1 MKKLIITILL
11 CITFPIQAQWSEN
24 TTEEMYL
31 GASLL
36 DFTYKEFDD
45 AGTLLDREDGI
56 IPGFMLGYK
65 RQRNDVFTELSFSYH
80 GTDIKYD
87 GQTQSG
93 IPVTTRS
100 DADIYELQLK
110 MGSELRTRNNYKY
123 EMYGGFGYRFWQRN
137 IRSTAIAAGIYE
149 EYDWS
154 YFMLGA
160 KFPLTKTE
168 ESTLDFDIQY
178 TRMINANI
186 FVQLSSLGADDV
198 NLALG
203 KESGYRF
210 SLPWR
215 IKTQNSSTWVIEPYY
230 EFWEIGKSEIK
241 PITVGG
247 TPTGFVVWEPR
258 SETSNVGINL
268 NMVIPF

>member
-11 CITFPIQAQWSEN
+11 FITFPIQAQWSEN
-24 TTEEMYL
+24 TSEMYL
-31 GASLL
+31 SASLL

-45 AGTLLDREDGI
+45 AGALLDREDGL

-65 RQRNDVFTELSFSYH
+65 QQRNDVFTELSFSYH

-93 IPVTTRS
+93 TPITTRS

-110 MGSELRTRNNYKY
+110 VGSRYRAANNYKY
-123 EMYGGFGYRFWQRN
+123 HVYGGIGYHFWQRN
-137 IRSTAIAAGIYE
+137 IRSTATALGIYE

-154 YFMLGA
+154 YLMLGA
-160 KFPLTKTE
+160 KFPLMQTVD
-168 ESTLDFDIQY
+168 STLDFDIQY
-178 TRMINANI
+178 TRMISANI
-186 FVQLSSLGADDV
+186 FVQLSPLGADDV

-203 KESGYRF
+203 KENSYRF

-215 IKTQNSSTWVIEPYY
+215 VKTQKSSIWVIEPYY

-241 PITVGG
+241 PITAGG
-247 TPTGFVVWEPR
+247 TPTGFIVWEPR
-258 SETSNVGINL
+258 SETNNVGINL
-268 NMVIPF
+268 KIVTPF